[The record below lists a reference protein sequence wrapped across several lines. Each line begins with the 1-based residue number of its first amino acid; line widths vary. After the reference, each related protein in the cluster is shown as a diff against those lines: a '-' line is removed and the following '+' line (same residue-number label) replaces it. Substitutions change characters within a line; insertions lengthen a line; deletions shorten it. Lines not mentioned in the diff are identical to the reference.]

1 LFVGFYAR
9 RPFCSY
15 LLLLDRAKSVA
26 LSSERNYSGQVA
38 TPLIAKLCKSNYTIL
53 VQIKSFDLNRLQ
65 QLCVPLPFQ
74 MQEDERGEI
83 KFEIV
88 VR

>member
-1 LFVGFYAR
+1 V
-9 RPFCSY
+9 
-15 LLLLDRAKSVA
+15 
-26 LSSERNYSGQVA
+26 
-38 TPLIAKLCKSNYTIL
+38 AKLQLRWSPSCARVNYTIL

>member
-1 LFVGFYAR
+1 MFVGFYAR

-38 TPLIAKLCKSNYTIL
+38 TPLIAKLCNKSNYTIL
-53 VQIKSFDLNRLQ
+53 VQIKSFDLNRLK

-74 MQEDERGEI
+74 MQEDERAV
-83 KFEIV
+83 KLNLK
-88 VR
+88 